1 MIEPWLED
9 GRKIPGLVMNYI
21 RKIAVRAVEEKGYSA
36 EAVVDIMGLSR
47 SCIYDWL
54 RRYHQEGMSGLETR
68 AAPGADPHV
77 TEEMEIW
84 LRETVLEKTPKAYG
98 YDTHLWNCAIL
109 AELLHQAFGVWVSER
124 TISRHLVKMRLSY
137 QKPHYRA
144 VEQDPEEIRYFLE
157 EKFPRIRRLANNIE
171 AEIAFEDETGVGVST
186 RYGRTWGE
194 CGKTPEVPATD
205 QRGKYNVLSIVSA
218 QGNMRYSTTEENIDS
233 QGFIRFLK
241 QLLQGRTRPLIL
253 LLDRASFHGSK
264 LVRDFVRAHRK
275 QIRIFFLPRHAPEY
289 NPDEQVW
296 DEIKVNQIGKQPVK
310 DKLDLK
316 RRLYSALASLQ
327 RQTRRIH
334 SFFQLPNTKYAGDL
348 CMDINV

>member
-1 MIEPWLED
+1 MIDSWLED

-36 EAVVDIMGLSR
+36 EAVVDILGLSR

-54 RRYHQEGMSGLETR
+54 RKFHREGMPGLETR
-68 AAPGADPHV
+68 TAPGAEPQV
-77 TEEMEIW
+77 TAEMEIW
-84 LRETVLEKTPKAYG
+84 LRETVLETTPKAYG

-109 AELLHQAFGVWVSER
+109 AELLHHEFGVWVSER
-124 TISRHLVKMRLSY
+124 TISRHLVKMELSY

-144 VEQDPEEIRYFLE
+144 VEQDPEEIRYFLQ
-157 EKFPRIRRLANNIE
+157 EKLPRIRGLAKNIN
-171 AEIAFEDETGVGVST
+171 AEIAFEDESGVGVST

-194 CGKTPEVPATD
+194 RGKTPEVPATD
-205 QRGKYNVLSIVSA
+205 QRGKYNVLSTVCA
-218 QGNMRYSTTEENIDS
+218 QGNMRYSTTEQNINS

-264 LVRDFVRAHRK
+264 VVRDFVRAHRT

-296 DEIKVNQIGKQPVK
+296 DEIKVNRIGKQPVK
-310 DKLDLK
+310 NKPDLK
-316 RRLYSALASLQ
+316 KRLYSALASLQ
-327 RQTRRIH
+327 HKTKRIR
-334 SFFQLPNTKYAGDL
+334 SFFQLPDTKYAADL